1 MINIDI
7 TVKYTIV
14 YFKSGNKV
22 NHLYVSGWKN
32 RTQIN
37 REYPTLNI
45 ISCKLISA
53 YTAIPINLIIDNTM
67 KQKEITLDYE
77 NKLIKKQEER

>member
-37 REYPTLNI
+37 KEYPSINI
-45 ISCKLISA
+45 IRCKLISA

-77 NKLIKKQEER
+77 KGAIKR

>member
-14 YFKSGNKV
+14 YFKSGDKV
-22 NHLYVSGWKN
+22 NHLYVAGWKN

-37 REYPTLNI
+37 REYPSLNI
-45 ISCKLISA
+45 IRCKLISA
-53 YTAIPINLIIDNTM
+53 YTAIPIDLIIKNTM

-77 NKLIKKQEER
+77 KGAIER

>member
-14 YFKSGNKV
+14 YFKSGSKI
-22 NHLYVSGWKN
+22 NHLYTSGWKN
-32 RTQIN
+32 RTQITK
-37 REYPTLNI
+37 EYPSLDVI
-45 ISCKLISA
+45 RCKLISA

-77 NKLIKKQEER
+77 KGVIER

>member
-22 NHLYVSGWKN
+22 NHLYVSVWKN

-37 REYPTLNI
+37 TEYPSLNI
-45 ISCKLISA
+45 IRCELISA

-77 NKLIKKQEER
+77 KGAIER

>member
-1 MINIDI
+1 MDI

-22 NHLYVSGWKN
+22 NHLYEAGWKN
-32 RTQIN
+32 RSQITK
-37 REYPTLNI
+37 EYPSLNI
-45 ISCKLISA
+45 ICCKLISA

-67 KQKEITLDYE
+67 KQKEITLDCE
-77 NKLIKKQEER
+77 KGAIER

>member
-37 REYPTLNI
+37 REYPSLNI
-45 ISCKLISA
+45 IRCKLISA
-53 YTAIPINLIIDNTM
+53 YTAIPIDHIIKNTM

-77 NKLIKKQEER
+77 KGAIER